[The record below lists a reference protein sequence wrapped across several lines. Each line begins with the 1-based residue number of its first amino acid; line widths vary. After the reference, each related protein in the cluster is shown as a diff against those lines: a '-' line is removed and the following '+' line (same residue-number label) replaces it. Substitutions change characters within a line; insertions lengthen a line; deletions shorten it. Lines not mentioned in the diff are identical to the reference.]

1 MDELHALR
9 QKIDLLDC
17 QLVELFEQWMELVCQ
32 IAKLKQRQHIPI
44 LQSSREQ
51 EVLRHARSLLHNP
64 AYPYSLTDFLV
75 HLMALRRAG
84 PARQQDT

>member
-17 QLVELFEQWMELVCQ
+17 QLVELFEQRMELVCQ
-32 IAKLKQRQHIPI
+32 IAKLKHIPI

-51 EVLRHARSLLHNP
+51 EVLRHACSLLHNP
-64 AYPYSLTDFLV
+64 AYTDSLTDFMV
-75 HLMALRRAG
+75 HLMALSRAEQ
-84 PARQQDT
+84 ARHQDT

>member
-17 QLVELFEQWMELVCQ
+17 QLVELFEQRMELVCQ

-64 AYPYSLTDFLV
+64 AYTDSLTDFMV
-75 HLMALRRAG
+75 HRMALSRAEQ
-84 PARQQDT
+84 ARHQDT

>member
-17 QLVELFEQWMELVCQ
+17 QLVELFEQRMELVCQ

-44 LQSSREQ
+44 LQKRPGTRGAPTCPQSPSQPGLYR
-51 EVLRHARSLLHNP
+51 
-64 AYPYSLTDFLV
+64 
-75 HLMALRRAG
+75 
-84 PARQQDT
+84 